1 MGMLQ
6 VKNLPDE
13 LHRAL
18 AARAREQGLSMSGYV
33 TRLLRRDL
41 SRPTITEWV
50 AERRAEALPARQIDV
65 VGALEDVRGE
75 DDEDLAE
82 RGDADPTSGTSDHP

>member
-33 TRLLRRDL
+33 TRLLRRVL

-50 AERRAEALPARQIDV
+50 AERRAEAPPARLIDV
-65 VGALEDVRGE
+65 LGALEDVRG
-75 DDEDLAE
+75 DYDEDLAE
-82 RGDADPTSGTSDHP
+82 RGAADPTSGTSDHP